1 VSRRPRWQPL
11 ADSEH
16 RLETNLGAWFA
27 GERVVYRGYDLFS
40 ELADAR
46 WMELL
51 LLGIT
56 GRRFSDAQVTLFER
70 LWSLSVSYPDP
81 RLWNNRICALAG
93 SARST
98 AALAAAGATA
108 VTEAR
113 IYGGQANFGAIRF
126 ITALSRAVNAGSDLR
141 GSVETTLRAQRHIPG
156 YGRPLV
162 AVDERI
168 APVLNMARSLGCAD
182 GEHLN
187 LALQVDTLLR
197 EGRWRLAMNVTGL
210 AAALSADQGLN
221 AQEYQMLA
229 SLAFSAGFIP
239 CYADSAGRPEGTFF
253 PFSCGR
259 IHYTGP
265 SPRDWD

>member
-1 VSRRPRWQPL
+1 MNREPRWQPL

-16 RLETNLGAWFA
+16 RLETDLGAWFA
-27 GERVVYRGYDLFS
+27 GERVVYRGHDLFS

-46 WMELL
+46 WMDLL

-81 RLWNNRICALAG
+81 RLWNNRISALAG

-126 ITALSRAVNAGSDLR
+126 ITALLRAVKGGSDVLTR
-141 GSVETTLRAQRHIPG
+141 VQTTLRAQRHIPG

-162 AVDERI
+162 GVDERI
-168 APVLNMARSLGCAD
+168 EPVLSMARELDCAD
-182 GEHLN
+182 GEHLK
-187 LALQVDTLLR
+187 LALRVDKLLR

-210 AAALSADQGLN
+210 AAALSADQGLD
-221 AQEYQMLA
+221 AREYQMLA

-239 CYADSAGRPEGTFF
+239 CYADASSRREGTFF

-259 IHYTGP
+259 VHYIGP
-265 SPRDWD
+265 PPREWD

>member
-1 VSRRPRWQPL
+1 MSDAPSWQPL
-11 ADSEH
+11 AESEN
-16 RLETNLGAWFA
+16 RLETELGAWFA
-27 GERVVYRGYDLFS
+27 GERVVYRGLDMFT

-46 WMELL
+46 WMDLF

-126 ITALSRAVNAGSDLR
+126 IQSLLRAVQNGSELR
-141 GSVETTLRAQRHIPG
+141 ATVESTLRAQRHIPG

-168 APVLNMARSLGCAD
+168 APVLSMARSLGCAD
-182 GEHLN
+182 GEHLD
-187 LALQVDTLLR
+187 LALKVDSLLR
-197 EGRWRLAMNVTGL
+197 EGRWRLAINVTGL
-210 AAALSADQGLN
+210 AAALAADQDLTPR
-221 AQEYQMLA
+221 QYQMYVA
-229 SLAFSAGFIP
+229 LAFGAGFMP
-239 CYADSAGRPEGTFF
+239 CYADAAERPQGTFF
-253 PFSCGR
+253 PFSCRR
-259 IHYTGP
+259 ITYTGR
-265 SPRDWD
+265 SARDWD